1 MRRLTKASDEPL
13 RKFATL
19 FGNGDG
25 ICRVKRREVFCE
37 PSIRSSSTD
46 ICHRYARSVLRRRD
60 EPIAVTAKCRYGDC
74 KRRGAVLEYGPR
86 TAAMSRTD
94 RARADGMFR
103 NGANRPRANATDG
116 AASARER
123 RDLSVQPGLLPDR
136 SARRLNLPSLTAGK
150 DKVVAIVDAYG
161 YRHAASDLAYFRKTM
176 GLKAC
181 DTSTKCLRIV
191 NQNGSPSPLPGEPP
205 SSQSGWLVEESID
218 LDMVSGI
225 CPKCKIIIVQ
235 ANNNNTTNLYTGV
248 KTAGRLGAKYIGA
261 SWGGSEAG
269 GDNPIFHQPGIVI
282 SASAGDEGGG
292 VKFGGGPVQPC
303 TYTYVVCVGG
313 THLARDSQNKR
324 HWHETVWNDW
334 NLDQCGSGS
343 SPCGATGSA
352 CSRVIPKPAWQND
365 TGCKMRSAAD
375 TSADASLR
383 TPVIGYN
390 SELGCSPPGCFWLVG
405 GTSVST
411 QIISAVYA
419 LAGNAST
426 QSGAER
432 IWKHHAGNVYD
443 VSSGNNIDPK
453 LGVNCA
459 SPVKYICTAR
469 VGFDGPTGWGTPA
482 GIGTF

>member
-1 MRRLTKASDEPL
+1 MASAALRAGRSFVNRGFVQVLSISAIAILAACSSGATNQSLLPQNAVMATASGEVPFLSRDPVRRLCPAPTGPEQMEC
-13 RKFATL
+13 
-19 FGNGDG
+19 FGM
-25 ICRVKRREVFCE
+25 V
-37 PSIRSSSTD
+37 
-46 ICHRYARSVLRRRD
+46 
-60 EPIAVTAKCRYGDC
+60 
-74 KRRGAVLEYGPR
+74 
-86 TAAMSRTD
+86 RTD
-94 RARADGMFR
+94 VIPTLQIAPQARGRGETCPFSE
-103 NGANRPRANATDG
+103 GYCPI
-116 AASARER
+116 
-123 RDLSVQPGLLPDR
+123 DLQD
-136 SARRLNLPSLTAGK
+136 AYNLPSLTAGK

-161 YRHAASDLAYFRKTM
+161 YRNAASDFAFFRKTM

-205 SSQSGWLVEESID
+205 SSQNGWLVEESID

-225 CPKCKIIIVQ
+225 CPNCKIILVQ

-248 KTAGRLGAKYIGA
+248 KTAGRLGAKYIGV
-261 SWGGSEAG
+261 SWGGSESG
-269 GDNPIFHQPGIVI
+269 GDNPTFHQPGIVI
-282 SASAGDEGGG
+282 SASAGDDGGG
-292 VKFGGGPVQPC
+292 LKFGGGPVQPC

-324 HWHETVWNDW
+324 RWHETVWNDW

-352 CSRVIPKPAWQND
+352 CSRVIPKPAWQHD

-390 SELGCSPPGCFWLVG
+390 TELGCSPPDCFWLVG

-411 QIISAVYA
+411 QIIAAVYA

-426 QSGAER
+426 QSGAKR

-443 VSSGNNIDPK
+443 VTSGNNIDPK
-453 LGVNCA
+453 IGVNCA

-469 VGFDGPTGWGTPA
+469 AGFDGPTGWGTPA
-482 GIGTF
+482 GVDTF